1 VPLPTLIC
9 VAFATGV
16 MAAIASRTELRL
28 SPRHAMLT
36 NGFGA
41 YVIFAS
47 LVLVPVSVY
56 FYVFHGDW
64 FLLYLFDVQRIPS
77 AIALLGFVL
86 EAGIGALGFGAG
98 AALMRSQRDTIA
110 GVMAVVAV
118 LIGIGVPLAMRERLA
133 VVASF
138 AQFEG
143 GFGLTP
149 FTEASLLP
157 GAIAMSLILTTGL
170 VLMLVRLVMS
180 SGRG

>member
-1 VPLPTLIC
+1 MTS
-9 VAFATGV
+9 
-16 MAAIASRTELRL
+16 IASRTELRL
-28 SPRHAMLT
+28 SPRHALLT

-41 YVIFAS
+41 YAIFAT

-77 AIALLGFVL
+77 AIALLGFVA
-86 EAGIGALGFGAG
+86 EAGIGAIGFASG
-98 AALMRSQRDTIA
+98 AALMRSQRDTLAGIA
-110 GVMAVVAV
+110 VALSLLV
-118 LIGIGVPLAMRERLA
+118 GIGVPVAMRERLA

-138 AQFEG
+138 AQYEG

-157 GAIAMSLILTTGL
+157 GAIAMSLLLTTGL
-170 VLMLVRLVMS
+170 VFMLIRLVMS

>member
-1 VPLPTLIC
+1 
-9 VAFATGV
+9 

-28 SPRHAMLT
+28 SPRHALLT

-41 YVIFAS
+41 YAIFAA

-77 AIALLGFVL
+77 AVALVGFVL
-86 EAGIGALGFGAG
+86 EAGIGAIGFALG
-98 AALMRSQRDTIA
+98 AALVRSQRDALA
-110 GVMAVVAV
+110 GVAVAV
-118 LIGIGVPLAMRERLA
+118 ALLTAVGIPLAMRDRLA

-149 FTEASLLP
+149 FVDASLLP
-157 GAIAMSLILTTGL
+157 GAIAMSLLLATGL
-170 VLMLVRLVMS
+170 AFLLIRLAMS
-180 SGRG
+180 SGRR

>member
-28 SPRHAMLT
+28 SPRHALLT
-36 NGFGA
+36 AGFGA
-41 YVIFAS
+41 YAIFAM

-77 AIALLGFVL
+77 AIALVGFVL
-86 EAGIGALGFGAG
+86 EAGIGAVGFASG
-98 AALMRSQRDTIA
+98 AALMRSQRDALA
-110 GVMAVVAV
+110 GVAIAVA
-118 LIGIGVPLAMRERLA
+118 LLAGIGVPLAMRERLA
-133 VVASF
+133 VVATF

-149 FTEASLLP
+149 FAEASLLP
-157 GAIAMSLILTTGL
+157 GAIAMSLLLTTGL
-170 VLMLVRLVMS
+170 VFLLVRLVMS
-180 SGRG
+180 SGRA

>member
-1 VPLPTLIC
+1 MPLPTLIC

-28 SPRHAMLT
+28 SPRHALLT
-36 NGFGA
+36 AGFGA
-41 YVIFAS
+41 YVIFAT
-47 LVLVPVSVY
+47 LVLVPISVY

-77 AIALLGFVL
+77 AIALVGFVL
-86 EAGIGALGFGAG
+86 EAGIGALGFASG
-98 AALMRSQRDTIA
+98 AALMRSQRDALAGIA
-110 GVMAVVAV
+110 
-118 LIGIGVPLAMRERLA
+118 IGAALLVGLGIPFAMRERLA

-157 GAIAMSLILTTGL
+157 GSIAMSVLLTTGL
-170 VLMLVRLVMS
+170 AFLLIRLVMS

>member
-1 VPLPTLIC
+1 MPLPTLIC

-16 MAAIASRTELRL
+16 MAAIAARTELRL
-28 SPRHAMLT
+28 SPRHALLT
-36 NGFGA
+36 AGFGA
-41 YVIFAS
+41 YMIFAM

-64 FLLYLFDVQRIPS
+64 FLLYMFDVQRIPS
-77 AIALLGFVL
+77 AIALVGFLL
-86 EAGIGALGFGAG
+86 EAGIGALGFASG
-98 AALMRSQRDTIA
+98 AALMRSQRDAAA
-110 GVMAVVAV
+110 GVVIAVALVVAV
-118 LIGIGVPLAMRERLA
+118 AVPIAMRDRLA

-157 GAIAMSLILTTGL
+157 GSLAMSLLLTTGL
-170 VLMLVRLVMS
+170 VFLLVRLVMS